1 MPAYIIA
8 LRESTIRDPAE
19 LEAYGAKAM
28 GAMTDKVSPLVVY
41 GGTHALEGDAPDGT
55 VVLQFPT
62 VDDAKAWYNSSA
74 YQAAIPHRQAAADY
88 RMFIV
93 EGM

>member
-1 MPAYIIA
+1 MPAYVIA
-8 LRESTIRDPAE
+8 LRESTIRDSAQME
-19 LEAYGAKAM
+19 QYGAKAAAAPLD
-28 GAMTDKVSPLVVY
+28 GVTPLVIY
-41 GGTHALEGDAPDGT
+41 GGTHALEGNAPDGT

-62 VDDAKAWYNSSA
+62 VEDAKAWYNSPG
-74 YQAAIPHRQAAADY
+74 YQAAIPHRHAAADY